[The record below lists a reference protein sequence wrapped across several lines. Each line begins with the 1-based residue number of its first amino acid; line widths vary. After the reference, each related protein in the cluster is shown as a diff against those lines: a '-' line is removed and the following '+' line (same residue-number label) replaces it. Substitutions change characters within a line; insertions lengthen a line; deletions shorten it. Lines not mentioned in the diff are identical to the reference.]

1 MQVSERIIA
10 VCIKVKS
17 TLVVPL
23 RSLYAGLL
31 QDFNRKRE
39 LQRVPHVFHLVEP
52 GFNYSHF

>member
-39 LQRVPHVFHLVEP
+39 LQRVPRVSHLVEP
-52 GFNYSHF
+52 G